1 MRLPA
6 DTWTMLEFYLGY
18 SMGQSSAAKA
28 ASLARS
34 AAVADGTHH
43 TNRIE
48 DLNER
53 IDRLVMIMRATL
65 ALLEEQGITPERLME
80 KINELDL
87 QDGVDDERVRD
98 LIVECPSC
106 QSKVAP
112 GLRNCQMCGTEVR
125 ADTGHPLANI

>member
-1 MRLPA
+1 
-6 DTWTMLEFYLGY
+6 MLEFYLGY
-18 SMGQSSAAKA
+18 SMGQSSAVKA
-28 ASLARS
+28 ASLVRS

-98 LIVECPSC
+98 LVECPSC

-112 GLRNCQMCGTEVR
+112 GLRNCQLCGTEVR
-125 ADTGHPLANI
+125 ADTGHPLGHV

>member
-1 MRLPA
+1 MI
-6 DTWTMLEFYLGY
+6 EYFIGY
-18 SMGQSSAAKA
+18 GMGQKSAARA

-53 IDRLVMIMRATL
+53 IDKLLMIVRGMW
-65 ALLEEQGITPERLME
+65 ALMEEQGLTAEQLMA
-80 KINELDL
+80 KIDEIDL
-87 QDGVDDERVRD
+87 QDGTDDGQVRPQV
-98 LIVECPSC
+98 VECPSC

-112 GLRNCQMCGTEVR
+112 NLRSCQLCGTEVR
-125 ADTGHPLANI
+125 PDNGHPLGHV

>member
-1 MRLPA
+1 
-6 DTWTMLEFYLGY
+6 MLEFYLGY
-18 SMGQSSAAKA
+18 SMGQSSAVKA

-98 LIVECPSC
+98 LVECPSC

-112 GLRNCQMCGTEVR
+112 GLRNCQLCGTEVR
-125 ADTGHPLANI
+125 ADTGHPLGHV

>member
-1 MRLPA
+1 MI
-6 DTWTMLEFYLGY
+6 EYFIGY
-18 SMGQSSAAKA
+18 GMGQRSAARA

-53 IDRLVMIMRATL
+53 IDKLLMIVRGMW
-65 ALLEEQGITPERLME
+65 ALMEEQGMTAEQLMA
-80 KINELDL
+80 KIDEIDV
-87 QDGVDDERVRD
+87 QDGTDDGQVRSQV
-98 LIVECPSC
+98 VECPSC

-112 GLRNCQMCGTEVR
+112 NLRNCQLCGTEVR
-125 ADTGHPLANI
+125 PDNGHPLGQI

>member
-1 MRLPA
+1 
-6 DTWTMLEFYLGY
+6 MLEFYLGY
-18 SMGQSSAAKA
+18 SMGQSSATRA

-43 TNRIE
+43 TNRLQ

-53 IDRLVMIMRATL
+53 IDRLVMILRATV
-65 ALLEEQGITPERLME
+65 ALLEQQGITPEMLMA
-80 KINELDL
+80 KIEELDL
-87 QDGVDDERVRD
+87 RDGVDERVRD

-112 GLRNCQMCGTEVR
+112 GLRNCQLCGTEVR
-125 ADTGHPLANI
+125 ADTGHPLGHV

>member
-1 MRLPA
+1 
-6 DTWTMLEFYLGY
+6 
-18 SMGQSSAAKA
+18 
-28 ASLARS
+28 
-34 AAVADGTHH
+34 
-43 TNRIE
+43 
-48 DLNER
+48 
-53 IDRLVMIMRATL
+53 
-65 ALLEEQGITPERLME
+65 ME

-112 GLRNCQMCGTEVR
+112 SLRNCQMCGTEVR